1 MGKIIK
7 KRVEYGGSS
16 NSAENIKYDD
26 TKNVKEAINEVG
38 NLLGNTDI
46 SAIGDGTVTGG
57 LNALNSNLDTQ
68 GLTNLWDKGNKTNT
82 FINAQG
88 DYISAADWI
97 TSTDIKVN
105 GGDKIGI
112 YGVSASNIVSLKIM
126 NANKENIWLP
136 IQSLSDCEITL
147 PKDARYI
154 SICTEKEKE
163 SEAKVY
169 VLLHNMVSNIN
180 SNLVDQKMLGWTVPS
195 ECPIQNYVDSDGV
208 FHQIVGRVDL
218 GSLDFEYSASDGWF
232 QAVFITKY
240 KDTAYCNKYITN
252 DYNQKKDKTISN
264 PGMYIVV
271 IDSSYTDETVFKSA
285 MQGVYLYYGLTEEI
299 LIKVDGNE
307 AVTKLNSNLSELG
320 VVANSKA
327 SREFDVT
334 TSQNASVSIPT
345 KSRIGL
351 FVATNAY
358 EISLGIYGEF
368 SGDFSIS
375 WITNQLNCS
384 YSSKKI
390 TIPSEY
396 TRYLFIYG
404 GV

>member
-7 KRVEYGGSS
+7 KRIEYGGSS

-26 TKNVKEAINEVG
+26 TKNVKEAINEVD

-57 LNALNSNLDTQ
+57 LNA
-68 GLTNLWDKGNKTNT
+68 
-82 FINAQG
+82 
-88 DYISAADWI
+88 
-97 TSTDIKVN
+97 
-105 GGDKIGI
+105 
-112 YGVSASNIVSLKIM
+112 
-126 NANKENIWLP
+126 
-136 IQSLSDCEITL
+136 
-147 PKDARYI
+147 
-154 SICTEKEKE
+154 
-163 SEAKVY
+163 
-169 VLLHNMVSNIN
+169 
-180 SNLVDQKMLGWTVPS
+180 
-195 ECPIQNYVDSDGV
+195 
-208 FHQIVGRVDL
+208 
-218 GSLDFEYSASDGWF
+218 
-232 QAVFITKY
+232 
-240 KDTAYCNKYITN
+240 
-252 DYNQKKDKTISN
+252 
-264 PGMYIVV
+264 
-271 IDSSYTDETVFKSA
+271 
-285 MQGVYLYYGLTEEI
+285 
-299 LIKVDGNE
+299 
-307 AVTKLNSNLSELG
+307 LNSNLSELG

-368 SGDFSIS
+368 SGDFTIS

-390 TIPSEY
+390 TIPSAY

-404 GV
+404 EV